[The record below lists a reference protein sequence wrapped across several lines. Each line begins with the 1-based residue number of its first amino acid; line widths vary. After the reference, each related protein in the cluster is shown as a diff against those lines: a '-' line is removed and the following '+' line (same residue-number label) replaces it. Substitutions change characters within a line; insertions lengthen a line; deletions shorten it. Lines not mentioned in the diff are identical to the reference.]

1 MIEVYMETA
10 DRRRSDDRK
19 RMILRAISVAWPAM
33 AESFFV
39 TLAGMIDT
47 MMVSALGS
55 YAVAAV
61 GLTNQPKFIAL
72 TLFFGINIA
81 VSALVARR
89 KGEQR
94 RESANEILLTAL
106 WMKRLSA
113 KQFGGMSGDLSGY
126 FLQLA
131 ELIMLLCCVVI
142 SKVVVL

>member
-1 MIEVYMETA
+1 META

-61 GLTNQPKFIAL
+61 GLTNQPKFSAL
-72 TLFFGINIA
+72 TLF
-81 VSALVARR
+81 SASISRYLPWWPGAR
-89 KGEQR
+89 GN
-94 RESANEILLTAL
+94 S
-106 WMKRLSA
+106 
-113 KQFGGMSGDLSGY
+113 GGKAPMRS
-126 FLQLA
+126 
-131 ELIMLLCCVVI
+131 C
-142 SKVVVL
+142 